1 MIVQLGAAL
10 SVQVQYIQLR
20 GTTYQFRI
28 RVPKHLVQHYGKPDI
43 RKSLGTS
50 DLKTASRLAEQEAR
64 KYLAE
69 FQLLTEGK
77 PITPQDVATAGR
89 MLAEQYSQNLE
100 AFLDHVVDPARTKH
114 AAGDEETYHDAHPS
128 DYLKPEQLQAWQML
142 ANPNAFRLSNALTL
156 YLKHH
161 QRGTED
167 AFVVKVSRD
176 WNALIGNAGDI
187 LFGALSRTH
196 AREFFDHLTA
206 KGNKTSTI
214 RRTLNTL
221 GSITR
226 TTITELESDKVDPFK
241 SIKIQGEG
249 KDAEKATAASS
260 EQLKDIA
267 TTLLPD
273 TASAPALIGLIQ
285 VELGSRVGEVSGL
298 GVDDVFLD
306 NEIPHVYFR
315 DKPWRTLKNRE
326 SERRVPV
333 VGIALDALK
342 SALALPRT
350 GPGLFE
356 VYAKPRGNDSASAAV
371 NKRLS
376 KWALTSH
383 SFRHA
388 MKDRL
393 REAGCPKDI
402 RDAIQGHSSGD
413 VADTYGQGHTL
424 KTMHGWLEKVATK
437 PLRT

>member
-1 MIVQLGAAL
+1 MIVKLGAAL

-28 RVPKHLVQHYGKPDI
+28 RVPQHLVQHYGKPDI

-50 DLKTASRLAEQEAR
+50 DLKTASRLAEQEAT

-69 FQLLTEGK
+69 FKLLTEGK

-89 MLAEQYSQNLE
+89 MLAEQYNQNFE
-100 AFLDHVVDPARTKH
+100 AFLDHVISPAREKY
-114 AAGDEETYHDAHPS
+114 AAGDEDDYEDAQPS
-128 DYLKPEQLQAWQML
+128 DYLKPEQLQAWQIL

-156 YLKHH
+156 YFKNH
-161 QRGTED
+161 QRGSDE
-167 AFVVKVSRD
+167 AFITKVSRD
-176 WNALIGNAGDI
+176 WNSLIGITGDI
-187 LFGALSRTH
+187 LFEKLSRTH
-196 AREFFDHLTA
+196 ARGFVDHLTA
-206 KGNKTSTI
+206 KGNKTGTI

-221 GSITR
+221 GAIVR
-226 TTITELESDKVDPFK
+226 ATITELELSKVDPFK
-241 SIKIQGEG
+241 SFTIQGEG
-249 KDAEKATAASS
+249 KDAEKATAASTD
-260 EQLKDIA
+260 QLQDISK
-267 TTLLPD
+267 TLLPD
-273 TASAPALIGLIQ
+273 TVSAPALIALIQ
-285 VELGSRVGEVSGL
+285 MELGSRVGEVSGL
-298 GVDDVFLD
+298 GIDDVFLD

-315 DKPWRTLKNRE
+315 DKPWRTLKTRE

-333 VGIALDALK
+333 VGVALDALM

-356 VYAKPRGNDSASAAV
+356 AYAKPRGNDAASAAV

-424 KTMHGWLEKVATK
+424 KTMLGWLEKVATK
-437 PLRT
+437 L